1 MKRCLFFTVAAL
13 VLLFVQSAF
22 AQTEELPD
30 TVWTK
35 FTYPNAVNAVKFTH
49 DGKYLASGGDDGIPK
64 LWDAETGELVREFQG
79 NYSAINSLDI
89 NSTNYQ
95 LAVINDSSIV
105 RIWDI
110 STGEL
115 VKVIDKPD
123 NFRAPSTYTG
133 VVFSNNGKYIATGIT
148 VFYNDNST
156 NSIILYSTDTW
167 QKLSSIDDV
176 RIAARLQFSKN
187 DKILVNPTLIDLENF
202 KYSVLRYSV
211 PDLNYLGMIGYEG
224 SSTVKG
230 VAFSP
235 NNEYLAGALESS
247 PNKIW
252 NTSDWKL
259 FREFGEMWSNTKA
272 IKISKDNNYV
282 VSGPLVDLKQ
292 GALIIIDD
300 ILAKTTTY
308 SYKLNYYM
316 EYFGHDKGDWAY
328 CLDIS
333 NNNNKIA
340 VGTGAGIYMLN
351 AKWNPTSVQENPVQ
365 IIEPIVFPN
374 PTNSTANIRFN
385 MLNSATINI
394 QIYDINSRLIAH
406 IFDGFLDTGNH
417 NFVWNTAQSPSGSY
431 FARITAN
438 GIVSSI
444 QIIVNK

>member
-1 MKRCLFFTVAAL
+1 MFQ
-13 VLLFVQSAF
+13 VL
-22 AQTEELPD
+22 EHIELLNEYN
-30 TVWTK
+30 K
-35 FTYPNAVNAVKFTH
+35 
-49 DGKYLASGGDDGIPK
+49 G
-64 LWDAETGELVREFQG
+64 
-79 NYSAINSLDI
+79 AI
-89 NSTNYQ
+89 
-95 LAVINDSSIV
+95 
-105 RIWDI
+105 
-110 STGEL
+110 
-115 VKVIDKPD
+115 
-123 NFRAPSTYTG
+123 
-133 VVFSNNGKYIATGIT
+133 
-148 VFYNDNST
+148 
-156 NSIILYSTDTW
+156 
-167 QKLSSIDDV
+167 
-176 RIAARLQFSKN
+176 
-187 DKILVNPTLIDLENF
+187 IDL
-202 KYSVLRYSV
+202 
-211 PDLNYLGMIGYEG
+211 
-224 SSTVKG
+224 
-230 VAFSP
+230 AFSP
-235 NNEYLAGALESS
+235 NNEYLAGAIEGG
-247 PNKIW
+247 PIKIW

-292 GALIIIDD
+292 GALIVIND
-300 ILAKTTTY
+300 ILAKATTY

-406 IFDGFLDTGNH
+406 IFDGFLESGNH
-417 NFVWNTAQSPSGSY
+417 NFEWNTAKSPSGSY

-438 GIVSSI
+438 GTVSSI

>member
-1 MKRCLFFTVAAL
+1 MKRKMFLIVAAF

-35 FTYPNAVNAVKFTH
+35 FTYPNAINAVKFTP

-64 LWDAETGELVREFQG
+64 LWDVETGELVREFLG
-79 NYSAINSLDI
+79 NGSKIWSLDI
-89 NSTNYQ
+89 NN
-95 LAVINDSSIV
+95 
-105 RIWDI
+105 
-110 STGEL
+110 TGEMIAI
-115 VKVIDKPD
+115 VNDFSEIFIWNIVNGDSIRFIDMNPTTKTMGG
-123 NFRAPSTYTG
+123 SLT
-133 VVFSNNGKYIATGIT
+133 FSNNGNYLAANLVKNGQEYPERDIYLFDTKNFDVISVYYNLRVATKMSFSPMDNYLAVSNVVSQNRTSILIFKVPTLNPIT
-148 VFYNDNST
+148 SVG
-156 NSIILYSTDTW
+156 
-167 QKLSSIDDV
+167 SIDGGI
-176 RIAARLQFSKN
+176 RQS
-187 DKILVNPTLIDLENF
+187 
-202 KYSVLRYSV
+202 
-211 PDLNYLGMIGYEG
+211 
-224 SSTVKG
+224 
-230 VAFSP
+230 AFSP

-252 NTSDWKL
+252 NTTDWKL

-272 IKISKDNNYV
+272 IQISKDNNYV

-292 GALIIIDD
+292 GALIIIND

-351 AKWNPTSVQENPVQ
+351 AKWNPTSVQDNPVQ
-365 IIEPIVFPN
+365 IFEPLVFPN
-374 PTNSTANIRFN
+374 PTNSTANIRFDL
-385 MLNSATINI
+385 LNSATINI

-406 IFDGFLDTGNH
+406 IFDGFLESGNH
-417 NFVWNTAQSPSGSY
+417 NFEWNTAQAPSGSY

-438 GIVSSI
+438 GIISSI

>member
-1 MKRCLFFTVAAL
+1 MKRKMFLIVAAF
-13 VLLFVQSAF
+13 VLLFFQSAF

-35 FTYPNAVNAVKFTH
+35 FTYPNALNAVKFTH

-64 LWDAETGELVREFQG
+64 LWDAETGELVREFLG
-79 NYSAINSLDI
+79 NGSKIWSLDI
-89 NSTNYQ
+89 NNTGE
-95 LAVINDSSIV
+95 LIAVVNDSSVIT
-105 RIWDI
+105 IWNVL
-110 STGEL
+110 TGEI
-115 VKVIDKPD
+115 VKKIRYYKFD
-123 NFRAPSTYTG
+123 NNSNGRCVA
-133 VVFSNNGKYIATGIT
+133 FSNNGKYMAAILSRWGEISTEFDLVLFDVESWEVESEIKTIRVPMHIAFSSDDSKIAASNYVVEKGKIT
-148 VFYNDNST
+148 VAIFEIPSLRTIRILNDYN
-156 NSIILYSTDTW
+156 
-167 QKLSSIDDV
+167 
-176 RIAARLQFSKN
+176 
-187 DKILVNPTLIDLENF
+187 
-202 KYSVLRYSV
+202 
-211 PDLNYLGMIGYEG
+211 
-224 SSTVKG
+224 KG
-230 VAFSP
+230 GISQSAFSP
-235 NNEYLAGALESS
+235 NNEYLAGAIEGG
-247 PNKIW
+247 PIKIW

-292 GALIIIDD
+292 GALIVIND
-300 ILAKTTTY
+300 ILAKATTY

-351 AKWNPTSVQENPVQ
+351 AKWNPTSVQDNPVQ

-406 IFDGFLDTGNH
+406 IFDGFLESGNH
-417 NFVWNTAQSPSGSY
+417 NFEWNTAQSPSGSY
-431 FARITAN
+431 FAQITAN
-438 GIVSSI
+438 GTVSSI